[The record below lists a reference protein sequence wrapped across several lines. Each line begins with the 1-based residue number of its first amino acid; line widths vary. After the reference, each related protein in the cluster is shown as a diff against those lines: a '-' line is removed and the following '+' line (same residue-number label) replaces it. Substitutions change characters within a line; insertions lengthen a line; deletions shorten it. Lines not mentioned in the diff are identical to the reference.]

1 MAAVMVQDGLDVV
14 GLYAKLAELR
24 CTGSTKIVQAPE
36 CDAQALVELRLAT
49 IPVCETTLS
58 KEEVG
63 GVAPGHPLY
72 NGKGLRRE
80 WDFMRTGVFGALRG

>member
-36 CDAQALVELRLAT
+36 CDAQALVELVT

-63 GVAPGHPLY
+63 GVAPGHPLK

-80 WDFMRTGVFGALRG
+80 WDFMRAGVLGALRG